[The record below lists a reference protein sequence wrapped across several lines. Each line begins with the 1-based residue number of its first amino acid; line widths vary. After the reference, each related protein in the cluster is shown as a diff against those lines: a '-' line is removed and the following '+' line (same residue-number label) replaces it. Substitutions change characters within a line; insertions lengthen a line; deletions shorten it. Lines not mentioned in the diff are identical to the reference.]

1 MGWGFIYLTFKSL
14 LFRILAMK
22 NFKVLVVS
30 IVFFS
35 FLSSAFSFWIWTPE
49 TGKWINPDSYVR
61 DTPEE
66 QFNLGYKKFQEE
78 DFKGAIGAFKKLVKH
93 YEKSKYAPEAQFYIG
108 QAQERLGKYY
118 QAFQA
123 YQKIIDTYPYTSR
136 VDEVISL
143 EYKIGNLY
151 FVRDNED
158 RELMEKLSFLD
169 DNSRA
174 IEIFKKVVDNSPYGE
189 YAPLAQF
196 KLGLM
201 YKRIGDYPGAEEAF
215 KNLITGYPGSE
226 LADDAVIQLA
236 EVASEKEAKVDYS
249 QEGTEI
255 AIKRLEEMSQAGDMP
270 QEGDKILTRLKE
282 RKAESLYNT
291 AKFYEKQKLYDSA
304 IVYYEEVVKQYP
316 NTDWAA
322 VAAEKV
328 AAFKRKVN

>member
-1 MGWGFIYLTFKSL
+1 MTFKSL

-22 NFKVLVVS
+22 NFKIFVVF

-35 FLSSAFSFWIWTPE
+35 FLNNAFSFWIWTPE

-61 DTPEE
+61 DTPDE

-78 DFKGAIGAFKKLVKH
+78 DFKGAIEAFKKLVKY

-118 QAFQA
+118 PAFKA

-143 EYKIGNLY
+143 EYKIANLY
-151 FVRDNED
+151 FVKDNED
-158 RELMEKLSFLD
+158 RNLMEKISFLD

-196 KLGLM
+196 KLGLV
-201 YKRIGDYPGAEEAF
+201 YKRIGDYSGAEEAF

-236 EVASEKEAKVDYS
+236 EVASEREVKVDYS
-249 QEGTEI
+249 QEGTEV
-255 AIKRLEEMSQAGDMP
+255 AIKRLEEMSQVGEMP
-270 QEGDKILTRLKE
+270 EEGDKILARLKA

-304 IVYYEEVVKQYP
+304 VIYYEEVVKQYP
-316 NTDWAA
+316 NTDWA
-322 VAAEKV
+322 VIAAGKV
-328 AAFKRKVN
+328 AAFKKKEN

>member
-1 MGWGFIYLTFKSL
+1 MTFKRL
-14 LFRILAMK
+14 FFRILAMK
-22 NFKVLVVS
+22 NFKVFVVF

-35 FLSSAFSFWIWTPE
+35 FLNNAFSFWIWTPE

-78 DFKGAIGAFKKLVKH
+78 DFKSAIESFSKLVKY

-158 RELMEKLSFLD
+158 RDFMEKMSFSD

-174 IEIFKKVVDNSPYGE
+174 IEIFKRVVDNSPYGE
-189 YAPLAQF
+189 YASLAQF
-196 KLGLM
+196 KLGLI

-226 LADDAVIQLA
+226 LTDDAVIQLA
-236 EVASEKEAKVDYS
+236 EVASEKEAKIDYS
-249 QEGTEI
+249 QEGTEV
-255 AIKRLEEMSQAGDMP
+255 AIKRLEEMSKVGDMP
-270 QEGDKILTRLKE
+270 QEGDKILARLKE
-282 RKAESLYNT
+282 RKAESIYNT

-304 IVYYEEVVKQYP
+304 VVYYEEVVKQCP
-316 NTDWAA
+316 NSVWAV
-322 VAAEKV
+322 VAAEKI
-328 AAFKRKVN
+328 AAFKKREN